1 MVGAF
6 VEFSQLLFH
15 LGMIQLSDLTYNT
28 LGAVVSGVIV
38 MYYVGYRY
46 YLKRKVNR

>member
-28 LGAVVSGVIV
+28 LGAVVSGV

>member
-28 LGAVVSGVIV
+28 LGAVVSGV

-46 YLKRKVNR
+46 WSYVKI